1 MQEQRRHQ
9 RIRFGHP
16 PIVKIGYGGVAGQ
29 GGIENISMSGL
40 MLRTDMA
47 LTIGHV
53 AGCEFSLFGAP
64 LIDVPATIVSQ
75 VGDLFGARFQ
85 IGPINQ
91 VMIDDAISH
100 ALTSGQASI
109 LSMHELGGRKVMRIA
124 GGLNGSMRN
133 DFMHALTRV
142 GVDEIDSE
150 GITAVDQAGLALCL
164 VATNRHGVR
173 IGARSACFAEAWEST
188 MLVAGNTGAGSS
200 SGHTGAGQ

>member
-16 PIVKIGYGGVAGQ
+16 PTVKIGYGGAISQ

-53 AGCEFSLFGAP
+53 AGCEFSLFGSP

-85 IGPINQ
+85 TGPINQ
-91 VMIDDAISH
+91 VMIDDAITH
-100 ALTSGQASI
+100 ALACGQASI
-109 LSMHELGGRKVMRIA
+109 LSMHELGGRKVMRLS
-124 GGLNGSMRN
+124 GGLNGAMRN

-142 GVDEIDSE
+142 GVDEIDAE
-150 GITAVDQAGLALCL
+150 GITAVDPAGLALCM
-164 VATNRHGVR
+164 VALHRHGVT
-173 IGARSACFAEAWEST
+173 IGARSACFSEAWESAL
-188 MLVAGNTGAGSS
+188 LVAGSGVNSAEALARTG
-200 SGHTGAGQ
+200 Q

>member
-16 PIVKIGYGGVAGQ
+16 PIVKIGYGGCIGQ
-29 GGIENISMSGL
+29 GGVENISMSGL

-53 AGCEFSLFGAP
+53 AGCEFSLFGSP

-85 IGPINQ
+85 MGPINQ

-100 ALTSGQASI
+100 ALACGHASI
-109 LSMHELGGRKVMRIA
+109 LSIHELGGRKVMRLS

-142 GVDEIDSE
+142 GVDEIDAE
-150 GITAVDQAGLALCL
+150 GITAVDPAGLSLCM
-164 VATNRHGVR
+164 VAIHRHSVR
-173 IGARSACFAEAWEST
+173 IGARSACFAEAWDNSLRVT
-188 MLVAGNTGAGSS
+188 GNSGNAGYFV
-200 SGHTGAGQ
+200 GAGQ